1 MKTGKRAAFAAPCA
15 LLALLLLLPAFLFAC
30 AKEPAA
36 NDSSS
41 DVSFQGDGPLVP
53 SLGEADYSGRVLRVL
68 SSGEEKAYGKE
79 PFAADESVSEP
90 VNDAVIQRNDMLEQS
105 YGFTVEAEFVDD
117 LRERVGRDLVAG
129 TETYDVV
136 SSGLQTLALLS
147 ADGSFLDL
155 YAIPDSHLDLT
166 ANWWDTASIED
177 MTVMDHLFF
186 ATGDILLLD
195 DESTRCVF
203 YNKDIARDN
212 ELDDMAQLVRDG
224 KWTLDEMYAM
234 AKKVAADGDDGVMN
248 VTGNDT
254 WGIVGAI
261 FDSFYLVLGCGCPQV
276 EKNEN
281 GEPELAMLNERNV
294 NAFLKVFDILND
306 NSCVAYIEQY
316 YSWNDPDASKVKGQF
331 YDGKSLFLL
340 SIINDVNSPV
350 LRNASIRYGIL
361 PYPKYDEAQDTYA
374 TTVDPYDFACV
385 SIPYTCE
392 DTDFVTFALEALAY
406 TSQKYVTPQYY
417 DRTLKNK
424 RFPDDDDSPEMLDIL
439 FSNRLVDISVAF
451 NWDDCIQYYN
461 NIMFGHTPEVQS
473 YVEGRQSAFD
483 AAKEKTLEAL
493 WNME

>member
-1 MKTGKRAAFAAPCA
+1 MKTGKRTAFAVPCT
-15 LLALLLLLPAFLFAC
+15 LLALLLLLPVFLFAC
-30 AKEPAA
+30 AEESADTDA
-36 NDSSS
+36 SSG
-41 DVSFQGDGPLVP
+41 VSPQESGPLVP
-53 SLGEADYSGRVLRVL
+53 SLGEADYGGRVLRVL
-68 SSGEEKAYGKE
+68 STGEEMAYGKE
-79 PFAADESVSEP
+79 PFAADETITEL
-90 VNDAVIQRNDMLEQS
+90 VNDAVIQRNHMLEQS

-117 LRERVGRDLVAG
+117 LRERISRDLAAG

-155 YAIPDSHLDLT
+155 YSIPDSHLDLT
-166 ANWWDTASIED
+166 ASWWDTAAIED
-177 MTVMDHLFF
+177 MTIMDRLFF

-203 YNKDIARDN
+203 YNKDIAEDN
-212 ELDDMAQLVRDG
+212 ELGDMAQMVRDG
-224 KWTLDEMYAM
+224 TWTLDEMYAM
-234 AKKVAADGDDGVMN
+234 AKKVAADGDDGIMN

-261 FDSFYLVLGCGCPQV
+261 FDSFYLVLGCDCPQV

-281 GEPELAMLNERNV
+281 DEPELAMLNERNV
-294 NAFLKVFDILND
+294 NAFLKVFDILSD
-306 NSCVAYIEQY
+306 DSCVAYIEQY
-316 YSWNDPDASKVKGQF
+316 YSWNDPEAPTVKGQF

-340 SIINDVNSPV
+340 SVVNDVNSPV

-374 TTVDPYDFACV
+374 TTVDPYDFYCV

-406 TSQKYVTPQYY
+406 TSRTYVTPQYY
-417 DRTLKNK
+417 ERTLKNK

-473 YVEGRQSAFD
+473 YVESHRSAFE
-483 AAKEKTLEAL
+483 AAKEKTLETLRDLA
-493 WNME
+493 